1 MSNFEESHIY
11 ELLGDKCPFYKRFID
26 DIFLLWNGT
35 QAELETILKKLN
47 DIHPTIKFDAKFS
60 RTSIEFLDTRIYK
73 AANGILQT
81 TLYTKPTDRQ
91 SYLHSKSYHPNSCK
105 RSIAYSQAL
114 RIRRICSE
122 PSEFE
127 KNVMKLK
134 SKLVQRGYDPGA
146 LEEQID
152 KARQKSR
159 NSLLTPKPG
168 QLTAKTILAV
178 TYNKKLPNLKKA
190 IDDNWNILSINPEI
204 APLFKDKPI
213 LAYRRNRNL
222 QNILCKHKLENGLPI
237 SKKQRKIGKCRPCWG
252 RRNNKC
258 CKQMVT
264 TSHFTNRKTGKVF
277 NILHNLNCKSFNV
290 IYLIECTLCNN
301 KPYVGK
307 TETQSNVRTN
317 SHRSEAKKPDSI
329 AIDRHFFENKDHD
342 FEKHAKIT
350 LIEKLENTSHM
361 TEYEITTTLE
371 KREDFW
377 MKKLDTLTPDG
388 FNQELNFPHQ

>member
-1 MSNFEESHIY
+1 
-11 ELLGDKCPFYKRFID
+11 
-26 DIFLLWNGT
+26 
-35 QAELETILKKLN
+35 
-47 DIHPTIKFDAKFS
+47 
-60 RTSIEFLDTRIYK
+60 
-73 AANGILQT
+73 
-81 TLYTKPTDRQ
+81 
-91 SYLHSKSYHPNSCK
+91 
-105 RSIAYSQAL
+105 
-114 RIRRICSE
+114 
-122 PSEFE
+122 
-127 KNVMKLK
+127 MKLI
-134 SKLVQRGYDPGA
+134 QRGYDPGA

-159 NSLLTPKPG
+159 NSLLIPKPG
-168 QLTAKTILAV
+168 ELTAKTVLAV
-178 TYNKKLPNLKKA
+178 TYNKKLPNLKKV

-222 QNILCKHKLENGLPI
+222 QNILCKHKLENNLPI
-237 SKKQRKIGKCRPCWG
+237 SRKHRRIGKCRPCWG

-264 TSHFTNRKTGKVF
+264 TNHFTNRKTGKVF

-290 IYLIECTLCNN
+290 IYLIECILCNN

-317 SHRSEAKKPDSI
+317 GHRSEAKKPDSI
-329 AIDRHFFENKDHD
+329 AIDRHFFENEDHD

-361 TEYEITTTLE
+361 TESEITTNLE

-377 MKKLDTLTPDG
+377 MKKLNSLTPDG
-388 FNQELNFPHQ
+388 FNQELNFPHL